1 MTTFADVTTLR
12 VGGPARRWV
21 TAESET
27 ELIDAI
33 RASDDRRE
41 PLLVLGGGSN
51 VVVSADGFDGVVV
64 RVGHRGVQRDSDSC
78 GGVMVTIAAGQPWD
92 EAVQQAIADG
102 LSGIEA
108 LSGIPGLTGATPIQN
123 VGAYGQ
129 EIGDTL
135 ARIRAFDRHEGRVR
149 TLAVGDL
156 GLGYRTSSL
165 KTAPNR
171 FVVLDVTLQLRTERL
186 GEPIRYAEL
195 ARTLGVEVGARAPAA
210 QVRDAVLQLRR
221 NKGMVLD
228 ANDPD
233 TRSVGSFFTNPVLGS
248 ERAESLPTAAP
259 RYPAGDGRIKTS
271 AAWLIEQAGFA
282 PGYGSGAAR
291 LSSKHTLA
299 ITNHSGTATAAD
311 VIALA
316 REIRDGV
323 LARFG
328 VELVPEPTLIGLTL

>member
-1 MTTFADVTTLR
+1 M
-12 VGGPARRWV
+12 
-21 TAESET
+21 
-27 ELIDAI
+27 
-33 RASDDRRE
+33 
-41 PLLVLGGGSN
+41 
-51 VVVSADGFDGVVV
+51 
-64 RVGHRGVQRDSDSC
+64 
-78 GGVMVTIAAGQPWD
+78 
-92 EAVQQAIADG
+92 
-102 LSGIEA
+102 
-108 LSGIPGLTGATPIQN
+108 
-123 VGAYGQ
+123 
-129 EIGDTL
+129 
-135 ARIRAFDRHEGRVR
+135 
-149 TLAVGDL
+149 
-156 GLGYRTSSL
+156 
-165 KTAPNR
+165 NR

-195 ARTLGVEVGARAPAA
+195 ARALGVEVGARAPAA

-248 ERAESLPTAAP
+248 ERAESLPPAAP

-328 VELVPEPTLIGLTL
+328 VELVPEPTLIGLTV

>member
-21 TAESET
+21 ATDSEAELVE
-27 ELIDAI
+27 AV
-33 RASDDRRE
+33 RAADDRSE

-51 VVVSADGFDGVVV
+51 VVVADEGFDGTVVQ
-64 RVGHRGVQRDSDSC
+64 VGHRGIERDSDSC
-78 GGVMVTIAAGQPWD
+78 GGVLVTFAAGEPWD
-92 EAVQQAIADG
+92 EAVGWALAEG
-102 LSGIEA
+102 LSGIES

-129 EIGDTL
+129 EVGDTL
-135 ARIRAFDRHEGRVR
+135 ARIRAYDRHEQRVR

-171 FVVLDVTLQLRTERL
+171 FVVLDVTLQLITERL
-186 GEPIRYAEL
+186 GAPIRYAEL
-195 ARTLGVEVGARAPAA
+195 ARTLDVEVGQRAPATD
-210 QVRDAVLQLRR
+210 VRSAVLQLRR
-221 NKGMVLD
+221 SKGMVLD
-228 ANDPD
+228 AADAD
-233 TRSVGSFFTNPVLGS
+233 TRSVGSFFTNPVLDAA
-248 ERAESLPTAAP
+248 RADELPAAAP
-259 RYPAGDGRIKTS
+259 KYPAGDGRAKTS

-282 PGYGSGAAR
+282 PGYGGGDAR

-311 VIALA
+311 VVALA
-316 REIRDGV
+316 REIREGV

-328 VELVPEPTLIGLTL
+328 VELVPEPTLIGITL